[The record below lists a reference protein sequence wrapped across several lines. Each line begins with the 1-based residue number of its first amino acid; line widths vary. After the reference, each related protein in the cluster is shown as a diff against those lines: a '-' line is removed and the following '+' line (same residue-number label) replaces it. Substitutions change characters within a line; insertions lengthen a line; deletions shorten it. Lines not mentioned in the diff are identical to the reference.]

1 MTMDQANLWATVT
14 TGAGKDVFRLRE
26 LWGEERLSG
35 LFRFEL
41 ELESDDDAV
50 DFTKVVGK
58 PASVSVSFPKGG
70 KRHFHGLITRL
81 RQGATDPGVTRY
93 VAEMRPWLWM
103 LTQTSDCAI
112 YQEMKTAEII
122 EQVFQDLGYNDFKM
136 TLKGTY
142 QPREYCVQYRESAF
156 EFVSRLMEE
165 DGIHYFFEHTDSKH
179 TMVLADD
186 ASAAQDCPELATLN
200 FRGTSTEHN
209 AIDVVWACDLEKN
222 VTTDAYSLDDYSFET
237 PSTDLETKAG
247 TGKVARY
254 DYPGRF
260 TAKADGTALA
270 KVRLG
275 ALEGAADLLTGS
287 SFSPSLTA
295 GYKFTMADH
304 PRADV
309 NKAWA
314 LRSVE
319 HQLTQLHYRNSFV
332 AFPATVTFRPPL
344 VTPRPVIAGTQTAK
358 VVGKSG
364 EEIWTDK
371 FGRIKVL
378 FHWDRVSQG
387 DEKSSCWIRVTHG
400 WAGKKWGSFFLP
412 RMGQEVVVSFL
423 DGDPDRPLVTGAVY
437 NAEQV
442 VPYAL
447 PANQT
452 QSTIKSNSSKG
463 GAGFNEIRFED
474 KKDSEEIFV
483 HAQKDMNTE
492 VLNDST
498 TTITNDRTITVSE
511 GNETHTVTTG
521 TRTLDI
527 KGDEKHTSQ
536 GNYEH
541 IVKGDY
547 TLTVTGNIT
556 IKADGNISVEST
568 GGSVAAKASTTF
580 DNEAGTALTNKAGTA
595 LNNEAGT
602 ALTNKAGTALTNKSG
617 TDLTNDA
624 GTALTNKAAIGLTNE
639 GVTVDNKA
647 SATQTVD
654 GGGMLTAKGGL
665 VKIN

>member
-1 MTMDQANLWATVT
+1 MAMDQANLWATVT
-14 TGAGKDVFRLRE
+14 TGAGKDIFRLRE

-58 PASVSVSFPKGG
+58 PASVSVGFPEGG

-81 RQGATDPGVTRY
+81 RQGASDPGVTRY
-93 VAEMRPWLWM
+93 VAELRPWLWM

-112 YQEMKTAEII
+112 YQEMKTPDII
-122 EQVFQDLGYNDFKM
+122 EKVFKDLGYNDFKL
-136 TLKGTY
+136 TLKATY
-142 QPREYCVQYRESAF
+142 QPRDYCVQYRETAF

-165 DGIHYFFEHTDSKH
+165 DGIHYFFEHTDKKH
-179 TMVLADD
+179 TLVMADE
-186 ASAAQDCPELATLN
+186 ASAAKDCPELAKLR
-200 FRGTSTEHN
+200 FRGTSTEDN
-209 AIDVVWACDLEKN
+209 DIDVVWACDLEKN
-222 VTTDAYSLDDYSFET
+222 VTTGTYSLEDYSFET
-237 PSTDLETKAG
+237 PATDLETKAG
-247 TGKVARY
+247 TGKLARY

-260 TAKADGTALA
+260 TKKADGTALA

-275 ALEGAADLLTGS
+275 ALEGAADLLSGS
-287 SFSPSLTA
+287 SFSPSLCP
-295 GYKFTMADH
+295 GFKFTLADH
-304 PRADV
+304 PRKDV
-309 NKAWA
+309 NKAWI

-319 HQLTQLHYRNSFV
+319 HQLTQTLYRNSFV
-332 AFPATVTFRPPL
+332 SLPSDVTFRPPMT
-344 VTPRPVIAGTQTAK
+344 TPRPVIAGTQTAK

-378 FHWDRVSQG
+378 FHWDRLGKG

-412 RMGQEVVVSFL
+412 RIGQEVVVSFL

-437 NAEQV
+437 NAEQT

-452 QSTIKSNSSKG
+452 QSTVKSNSSKG

-474 KKDSEEIFV
+474 KKDSEELYI
-483 HAQKDMNTE
+483 HAQKDMLTE

-498 TTITNDRTITVSE
+498 TTITKNRTVTVTE
-511 GNETHTVTTG
+511 GDETHTVTAG
-521 TRTLDI
+521 KRTLDI
-527 KGDEKHTSQ
+527 KDDELHTSQ
-536 GNYEH
+536 AKFDH

-547 TLTVTGNIT
+547 TLKVTGNLTIT
-556 IKADGNISVEST
+556 ADGDISFESKK
-568 GGSVAAKASTTF
+568 SVKS
-580 DNEAGTALTNKAGTA
+580 KAGTTLDA
-595 LNNEAGT
+595 EAGT
-602 ALTNKAGTALTNKSG
+602 ALTNKAGTALTNK
-617 TDLTNDA
+617 A
-624 GTALTNKAAIGLTNE
+624 GTALTNESGTALENKAGTSLTNKATIGLTNE